1 MVLSLSSSSFIV
13 NLSFFKTF
21 SSTFPLKINI
31 AGFPH
36 IISLAFVLFKF
47 SIDIVRCIT
56 NNPNIGIIPFDIGTP
71 VSVIGKVAKSAII
84 IEIANSN
91 GCIWP
96 ISRFPINL
104 ITTNTSMYK
113 TIALKNVISIL
124 LPPKSKFYY
133 YF

>member
-1 MVLSLSSSSFIV
+1 MGSILKSSGVVALLLGLGITVTCPLVSKTAYSTSPILNILLVLSLSSSSFIV

-91 GCIWP
+91 GCI
-96 ISRFPINL
+96 
-104 ITTNTSMYK
+104 
-113 TIALKNVISIL
+113 
-124 LPPKSKFYY
+124 
-133 YF
+133 